1 MTQNRP
7 PDNKFEPTRV
17 QTPLERLYIEFSE
30 NWRSGSRPDLDSFLQ
45 RVPRAERT
53 SALINLLRIEVQ
65 ERRAKGEEASE
76 DEYRQR
82 YPEASDAID
91 LAFTTH
97 GQVAV
102 NTQAE
107 IEWSVGTQNPQD
119 LEVTQRD
126 PNQQPDTSEEES
138 PWKPGMMLGNYR
150 LDERLDHG
158 GFGEVWKG
166 WDTNLHSV
174 VAIKLL
180 LPRWLNTD
188 YHHEFFLEPQKQRA
202 LQQAGAQVVPVLA
215 AATCNDWPYLVS
227 QFLSGGNLQRW
238 MNRHPRD
245 WQVAARVVADLAKTL
260 RIAHAHKVY
269 HRDIKP
275 KNVLLDEKGQV
286 YLGDFGLAT
295 TEDQLVRKGLQTG
308 AGTWAYWSPEQA
320 QHGIVEGRS
329 DVYSLG
335 VVLYQWLTGCWP
347 GPTDRNLHRQWL
359 SEPALRAQAP
369 RELNPDIPEE
379 LQQICLEMLEKDYTK
394 RNITAGDVER
404 RLRGVLVPDEH
415 RVESREVKPEANS
428 GWKVKVLPAAAVVGL
443 LGMVGLVGPW
453 RQGGVGQNRPEAGE
467 SGKQVRNP
475 STVAPGADEGTVL
488 PEEPLPEGSRLLI
501 QPIGQRRH
509 LLRWQDRLELTP
521 GLLDFTRRR
530 DARQFFVIPAGETLL
545 VQSDYPQFLPFGLA
559 TEKPLRQVSWQIE
572 TDGFLSCGFFYNFRA
587 DVGVARETQFAGLI
601 FFTTQPPE
609 MLPEVY
615 AMHRQFRIDPM
626 DGSVE
631 ALGGQ
636 DTTRL
641 FEGRAAPSRFRLTLR
656 FQQNRLVAFLAN
668 DDLFAIPEGS
678 PQMNEFVGGP
688 FGFVLRR
695 GMVYLSQ
702 PKVEFEP

>member
-65 ERRAKGEEASE
+65 ERRARGEEASE

-82 YPEASDAID
+82 YPEESDAID

-107 IEWSVGTQNPQD
+107 IEWSVGTQAPQD

-126 PNQQPDTSEEES
+126 PNQQPDKSEEES

-245 WQVAARVVADLAKTL
+245 WREAARVVADLAKTL

-320 QHGIVEGRS
+320 QHGIAEGRS

-347 GPTDRNLHRQWL
+347 GPTESKLHRQWL

-369 RELNPDIPEE
+369 RELNPDIPGE

-404 RLRGVLVPDEH
+404 RLRGVLVPQVSPQLQ
-415 RVESREVKPEANS
+415 RSVPTRRNR
-428 GWKVKVLPAAAVVGL
+428 WIAAAVVALGFLGL
-443 LGMVGLVGPW
+443 S
-453 RQGGVGQNRPEAGE
+453 GVGVLSLSRGVQDDDRLAVGGRDRWIKTSGVTPEVERHVGIRGTELVVFDVEGERLILNTDELRLLQFATEFRTIPSRIEMTIQRSRLDGFGLYYQKEEVLQQNNTTTQFRGLMFREVTQPDGVTLLLTSNTYSIHPLTGSMEGQHAVGE
-467 SGKQVRNP
+467 S
-475 STVAPGADEGTVL
+475 
-488 PEEPLPEGSRLLI
+488 
-501 QPIGQRRH
+501 PI
-509 LLRWQDRLELTP
+509 P
-521 GLLDFTRRR
+521 
-530 DARQFFVIPAGETLL
+530 
-545 VQSDYPQFLPFGLA
+545 PQFVPRSVVRLSVNIENGYIESVELDGKKLDVPDLEHPSRALFVPPFGVFIKSGQLV
-559 TEKPLRQVSWQIE
+559 L
-572 TDGFLSCGFFYNFRA
+572 F
-587 DVGVARETQFAGLI
+587 
-601 FFTTQPPE
+601 PPK
-609 MLPEVY
+609 
-615 AMHRQFRIDPM
+615 
-626 DGSVE
+626 
-631 ALGGQ
+631 
-636 DTTRL
+636 
-641 FEGRAAPSRFRLTLR
+641 
-656 FQQNRLVAFLAN
+656 
-668 DDLFAIPEGS
+668 
-678 PQMNEFVGGP
+678 
-688 FGFVLRR
+688 
-695 GMVYLSQ
+695 MVY
-702 PKVEFEP
+702 P